1 MFNTSHFQGGTI
13 TYKIINTYGST
24 VSIMITQTYLYR
36 WSLVYC
42 DNSYILSQSS
52 PNISTFSEYN
62 YKLNCVANCTTKG
75 GYIAVPIRP
84 YCIDYSAAMSIST
97 TQRTDIVNITSGAY
111 FKVAFVS
118 SAWRTLSLPK
128 GNPVDKGWSISCTID
143 LRIRSDTGKPNTPP
157 VANMMSPVS
166 IPVGIRQSLTIPT
179 IDSDNDVV
187 RCRFAN
193 TTDECSDVCPP
204 SSLPNNTILI
214 SSNCT
219 LLITGAKVNDWYA
232 VAIQIEDFNSSNS
245 TTPLSS
251 VPVQLLI
258 NVYASPT
265 CTITPHLYGSNNQ
278 TGTCKSIQVGQ
289 SHSMILYA
297 ENYCSNYSV
306 IIEDIATLS
315 FPIVI
320 KSNLIQNTSTLYSV
334 FLTWTPT
341 TKQIGSQILCAV
353 AIDSQNVQSNQY
365 CVAFVVSTSGTQTCP
380 GEVLETSTS
389 LSSTIITQEIF
400 DQSYSFIDDLTTYMN
415 DEQSSADDTSS
426 ITSTMTINTTT
437 CKFNIIHY
445 LIIILNLVK
454 ASSSSSLSWLLPV
467 IIALAT
473 ILTLLCCLC
482 LCCPAPYGLGLLYRK
497 HHRNVSS
504 ELLPDADRINGR
516 PRIYTIYRRFKN
528 DSNSTSRRTS
538 LTGSPRNTTESDI
551 HLDLYS
557 RTSSDNMNRNENNA
571 RWAYPS
577 PRFYEIEI
585 SRAEYRNGN
594 NYVNRQKNLVQ
605 TYSTFNDN

>member
-36 WSLVYC
+36 WPLVYC
-42 DNSYILSQSS
+42 DNSYILSQTS
-52 PNISTFSEYN
+52 PNISSFSEYN

-75 GYIAVPIRP
+75 GYIPVPVRP
-84 YCIDYSAAMSIST
+84 YCIDYSAVMSISV
-97 TQRTDIVNITSGAY
+97 TQRTDIVNLTSGAY

-118 SAWRTLSLPK
+118 SAWRTLSLPN
-128 GNPVDKGWSISCTID
+128 GNPPTKGWSILCTID
-143 LRIRSDTGKPNTPP
+143 LRTRSDTGKLNTPP
-157 VANMMSPVS
+157 VANMISPIA
-166 IPVGIRQSLTIPT
+166 IPVGIQQSLFIPT

-204 SSLPNNTILI
+204 SSLPNNTVLI

-232 VAIQIEDFNSSNS
+232 VAIQIEDFTSSNS

-258 NVYASPT
+258 NVYASPN
-265 CTITPHLYGSNNQ
+265 CTIVPRLYGSNNQ
-278 TGTCKSIQVGQ
+278 TGTCESIQVGQ
-289 SHSMILYA
+289 SHSIILYA

-320 KSNLIQNTSTLYSV
+320 KSNIIQNTSTLYSV
-334 FLTWTPT
+334 SLTWTPT
-341 TKQIGSQILCAV
+341 TNQIGSQILCTV

-365 CVAFVVSTSGTQTCP
+365 CMAFVVSTSGTQTCP

-389 LSSTIITQEIF
+389 LLSSTITQEIF
-400 DQSYSFIDDLTTYMN
+400 NDSLSFIDDLTTYIN

-426 ITSTMTINTTT
+426 ITSTTTINTTT
-437 CKFNIIHY
+437 
-445 LIIILNLVK
+445 V
-454 ASSSSSLSWLLPV
+454 SSSNELSWLLPV

-473 ILTLLCCLC
+473 ILLLLCCLC
-482 LCCPAPYGLGLLYRK
+482 LCCPSPYGLGLLYRK
-497 HHRNVSS
+497 HRRDVSS
-504 ELLPDADRINGR
+504 EPLDNTDRMHR
-516 PRIYTIYRRFKN
+516 SSRIYTIYRRYIN
-528 DSNSTSRRTS
+528 NSNSINRFTSS
-538 LTGSPRNTTESDI
+538 LESPRSTTESDI
-551 HLDLYS
+551 HLDLFS
-557 RTSSDNMNRNENNA
+557 ATPRDNMNKKANNS

-577 PRFYEIEI
+577 PRYYEIGI
-585 SRAEYRNGN
+585 SRAEYKNGT
-594 NYVNRQKNLVQ
+594 NYVKRHKNLVQ
-605 TYSTFNDN
+605 AYSSYNDD